1 MEKEIAS
8 LAAETLA
15 VQTILASVLFHL
27 GRTDAKVQLAI
38 QRGLDDAANH
48 VEDIAIRIGKAASP
62 AQIVKAIGVVE
73 EIRAASLSDKAQPRH
88 GV

>member
-15 VQTILASVLFHL
+15 VQTILSSVLFHL
-27 GRTDAKVQLAI
+27 GRTNPVVQSAI
-38 QRGLDDAANH
+38 RQGLNDAANH
-48 VEDIAIRIGKAASP
+48 VEDLAIRLGKAASP
-62 AQIVKAIGVVE
+62 DHIVKAIRVVE
-73 EIRAASLSDKAQPRH
+73 EIRAASLSNKDQPRH